1 MPSSISSFEVPGLVR
16 RTASDRP
23 GEAQPVPERD
33 IPAQPWGPILLGGL
47 ALMLALL
54 AGWEW
59 YWRDFGATPGYRN
72 DESQWSAQRR
82 RINLG
87 EGGGMVLVGSSR
99 VLFDVQL
106 PVWERL
112 TGERPIQLAL
122 EGTSPVPVLEDL
134 AADPDFTGQLLIGV
148 APDVFF
154 SGFAYRAG
162 ALKYFYREGP
172 GQRVG
177 HWLSQRLIEPYV
189 AFYDG
194 DFALSTV
201 LARQPWPLRP
211 GTHPHIRVRK
221 LMQQEADR
229 NSHMWSKVETDPQYR
244 ALARSIWAADMGEPL
259 PGMATPQASKKVVD
273 TQIARAVKA
282 LATLRARGVKA
293 VFLRAPSDGAYL
305 AYENKYL
312 PRADSWDLLLARTA
326 TPGIH
331 FEDYPQLQHYELPEW
346 SHLSAADAQRFT
358 AALVP
363 IVAQT
368 LPLPAP
374 GRRATPR

>member
-1 MPSSISSFEVPGLVR
+1 
-16 RTASDRP
+16 
-23 GEAQPVPERD
+23 
-33 IPAQPWGPILLGGL
+33 
-47 ALMLALL
+47 MLALL

-59 YWRDFGATPGYRN
+59 YWRDFGVTPAYRN

-82 RINLG
+82 RINQG

-106 PVWERL
+106 PVWEQL

-122 EGTSPVPVLEDL
+122 EGTSPLPVLEDL

-162 ALKYFYREGP
+162 ALKYFHREGP

-194 DFALSTV
+194 DFALDTV
-201 LARQPWPLRP
+201 LARQPWPVRP
-211 GTHPHIRVRK
+211 GTRPRIRVRK

-229 NSHMWSKVETDPQYR
+229 NCAMWSKVETDPAYR
-244 ALARSIWAADMGEPL
+244 ALARSVWVANLSGPL
-259 PGMATPQASKKVVD
+259 PGMASPQDRTQVVD

-282 LATLRARGVKA
+282 LATLCARGVKA
-293 VFLRAPSDGAYL
+293 VFVRPPSDGAYL
-305 AYENKYL
+305 AFENQYL
-312 PRADSWDLLLARTA
+312 PRASTWDLLLARTG

-331 FEDYPQLQHYELPEW
+331 FEDTPQLQHYQLPEW
-346 SHLSAADAQRFT
+346 SHMTAAEARRFT
-358 AALVP
+358 AALVLL
-363 IVAQT
+363 VAQT

-374 GRRATPR
+374 GRRAQER